1 MNEAVNLTNCDR
13 EPIHIPGSVQSFGF
27 LLTLLSDF
35 TICMA
40 SDNVGSFLGADVSD
54 LLQQPLSRVISEA
67 AVETIRSRVD
77 HLSGPDAT
85 ERLFG
90 VELQA
95 GKPPYDLSI
104 HFSGAYL
111 VVEAESSVNEPGVNS
126 GELVRLMLERIRKT
140 RGMTELAREAAR
152 QLKVLTGFDR
162 VMVYQFHP
170 DGSGEVIAEAAE
182 AGLERFLGLHYPASD
197 IPRQARILYQRNW
210 LRIIAD
216 IDAQPAALVSTA
228 THNAGLLDLSMSVLR
243 SVSPIHIEYLRN
255 MGVGASMSVSI
266 LRDGKLWG
274 LFACHH
280 YSPRYI
286 SFEKRTASELFG
298 QMFSWIVEGRERE
311 GDVAYEARAH
321 HVQERLID
329 TAASHEHS
337 RRAIVD
343 FLGDYRNMIECDGVA
358 VWSDNRIVLQGETP
372 TEDEVKELVSFINRT
387 SPGRIFASAEI
398 AKVYAA
404 GQSFRD
410 RAAGFLA
417 IPISRAPRDCLI
429 FFRREVTRSVHWAGD
444 PNKVYDQGPN
454 GPRLTPRRSFEL
466 WQETVAG
473 QSKPWSA
480 ADIRIA
486 ESLRVTLLEV
496 ILQLSDLAARER
508 RGAQERQELMI
519 AELNHRVRNI
529 LSLVR
534 ALVAQS
540 KDTATTVEE
549 FAGVLGG
556 RIQALARA
564 HDQIT
569 NLNWAPVALRSL
581 LESEAGAYLGARADR
596 VKMGGPDVA
605 LDPKAF
611 ATLALVVHEMM
622 TNSAKYGA
630 RRFHRQHRGGV
641 AARSVVEPRDRL
653 EGDRRSAGAAAV
665 APRLRDHD
673 HRALRAVRPQGR
685 SRNPVRPAGGA
696 SNVRHSPQLRR
707 TRPIHRGSRHANRRT
722 AILASQDFRHGAD
735 RRGQPH
741 HRHGRRGHPARS
753 RRPPC
758 RYRRKRRSG
767 AAGDRAHAPGLCLAR
782 SQPRQR
788 EQHKGGA
795 EADGNRRALHVR
807 DRLWRAGADPN
818 GAGRRACDPE
828 ALHAG
833 SGRKRA
839 RQIAAGRQLTDRHPD
854 KLQRPARRCGLRA
867 KPLLTC
873 R

>member
-13 EPIHIPGSVQSFGF
+13 EPIHIPGSVQPFGF

-40 SDNVGSFLGADVSD
+40 SDNVGSFLGVELSD
-54 LLQQPLSRVISEA
+54 LLGRPIADVFSSVAI
-67 AVETIRSRVD
+67 ETIRNRVD
-77 HLSGPDAT
+77 QLSGPDAT
-85 ERLFG
+85 ERVFG
-90 VELQA
+90 VEIQS
-95 GKPPYDLSI
+95 GKPLYDLSI
-104 HFSGAYL
+104 HFSGVYL
-111 VVEAESSVNEPGVNS
+111 VIEAEPSVIEPDVNS
-126 GELVRLMLERIRKT
+126 GELVRLMLERVRKT

-197 IPRQARILYQRNW
+197 IPRQARVLYERNW

-216 IDAQPAALVSTA
+216 INAKPAALFSVA

-266 LRDGKLWG
+266 LREGKLWG

-311 GDVAYEARAH
+311 SGVAYEARAH
-321 HVQERLID
+321 KVQERLIE
-329 TAASHEHS
+329 TAAVHENS

-343 FLGDYRNMIECDGVA
+343 FVGDYRKMIECDGVA
-358 VWSDNRIVLQGETP
+358 VWSDNKITLDGETP
-372 TEDEVKELVSFINRT
+372 TEEEVKELVTFINRT
-387 SPGRIFASAEI
+387 SPGRIFASAEM
-398 AKVYAA
+398 AKVYPA
-404 GQSFRD
+404 GEPFRD

-417 IPISRAPRDCLI
+417 IPISRTPRDCLI
-429 FFRREVTRSVHWAGD
+429 FFRREVLRSVNWAGA
-444 PNKVYDQGPN
+444 PEKVYEEGPN
-454 GPRLTPRRSFEL
+454 GPRLTPRKSFEL

-496 ILQLSDLAARER
+496 ILQLSDVAARER

-540 KDTATTVEE
+540 KDTAKNVEE
-549 FAGVLGG
+549 FASVLGG

-569 NLNWAPVALRSL
+569 NLNWAPVALRAL
-581 LESEAGAYLGARADR
+581 IESEAGAYLGARADR
-596 VKMGGPDVA
+596 VRIDGPDVA
-605 LDPKAF
+605 LDPRAF

-630 RRFHRQHRGGV
+630 LADSTGQVEVVWRIDPNSSLEIEWKESGGPPVQPPSRRGFGTTIIE
-641 AARSVVEPRDRL
+641 RSVPFDLKGEAEIRFDLLGVQAKFIIPPNFVEL
-653 EGDRRSAGAAAV
+653 VTAIAGAAMRV
-665 APRLRDHD
+665 EEQQSTRPRISDTALIVEDNLIIAMAAEVILLDLGARQVDTAASVD
-673 HRALRAVRPQGR
+673 QALRTIERARPSFALLDLNLGNESSIKVAQKLKEIGVPFIFATGYGER
-685 SRNPVRPAGGA
+685 APIPADLASAPVVQKPYTLEVVEHALGKLMPAG
-696 SNVRHSPQLRR
+696 S
-707 TRPIHRGSRHANRRT
+707 
-722 AILASQDFRHGAD
+722 
-735 RRGQPH
+735 
-741 HRHGRRGHPARS
+741 
-753 RRPPC
+753 
-758 RYRRKRRSG
+758 
-767 AAGDRAHAPGLCLAR
+767 
-782 SQPRQR
+782 
-788 EQHKGGA
+788 
-795 EADGNRRALHVR
+795 
-807 DRLWRAGADPN
+807 
-818 GAGRRACDPE
+818 
-828 ALHAG
+828 
-833 SGRKRA
+833 
-839 RQIAAGRQLTDRHPD
+839 
-854 KLQRPARRCGLRA
+854 
-867 KPLLTC
+867 
-873 R
+873 

>member
-13 EPIHIPGSVQSFGF
+13 EPIHVPGSVQPYGF
-27 LLTLLSDF
+27 LLTVLSDL

-40 SDNVGSFLGADVSD
+40 SENAGSFLATEVAD
-54 LLQQPLSRVISEA
+54 LLQQPLSRVFSEA
-67 AVETIRSRVD
+67 AVETIRRHVD

-90 VELQA
+90 IEIQT

-111 VVEAESSVNEPGVNS
+111 VIEAEPSVEEPGVNS

-140 RGMTELAREAAR
+140 RGMDELAREAAR

-170 DGSGEVIAEAAE
+170 DGSGEVIAETAQ
-182 AGLERFLGLHYPASD
+182 AGLESFLGLHYPASD

-216 IDAQPAALVSTA
+216 INARPAALVSTP

-255 MGVGASMSVSI
+255 MGVAASMSVSI
-266 LRDGKLWG
+266 LREGKLWG

-286 SFEKRTASELFG
+286 SFEKRTAAELFG

-321 HVQERLID
+321 QVQERLIEI
-329 TAASHEHS
+329 AASHEHS

-343 FLGDYRNMIECDGVA
+343 FLGDYRKMIACDGVA
-358 VWSDNRIVLQGETP
+358 VWSDNKIALEGETP
-372 TEDEVKELVSFINRT
+372 TEDEVKDLVAFINRT

-404 GQSFRD
+404 GQAFRD

-417 IPISRAPRDCLI
+417 IPISRTPRDCLI
-429 FFRREVTRSVHWAGD
+429 FFRREVTRSVNWAGA
-444 PNKVYDQGPN
+444 PNKVYDEGPN
-454 GPRLTPRRSFEL
+454 GPRLTPRKSFEL

-540 KDTATTVEE
+540 KDTATSVEE
-549 FAGVLGG
+549 FASVLGG

-569 NLNWAPVALRSL
+569 NLNWAPVALRTL
-581 LESEAGAYLGARADR
+581 VESEAGAYLGARAGR
-596 VKMGGPDVA
+596 VKLGGPDVA

-630 RRFHRQHRGGV
+630 LADSTGNVEVVWRLDPASSLVIEWKESGGPPVQPPTRRGFGTTIIE
-641 AARSVVEPRDRL
+641 RSVPFDLKGDAEIRFDLLGVQAKFVIPANFVELVP
-653 EGDRRSAGAAAV
+653 SIAGAAMRIEEQQANR
-665 APRLRDHD
+665 PRISETALIVEDNLIIAMAAEVILLDLGARHVDTAASVD
-673 HRALRAVRPQGR
+673 QALR
-685 SRNPVRPAGGA
+685 SIE
-696 SNVRHSPQLRR
+696 R
-707 TRPIHRGSRHANRRT
+707 TRPSFALLDLNLGSESSIKVAQKLKEIGVPFIFATGYGERAPLP
-722 AILASQDFRHGAD
+722 AELASVPVVQK
-735 RRGQPH
+735 P
-741 HRHGRRGHPARS
+741 
-753 RRPPC
+753 
-758 RYRRKRRSG
+758 YTLEVVE
-767 AAGDRAHAPGLCLAR
+767 HALGKL
-782 SQPRQR
+782 Q
-788 EQHKGGA
+788 
-795 EADGNRRALHVR
+795 
-807 DRLWRAGADPN
+807 RAGA
-818 GAGRRACDPE
+818 A
-828 ALHAG
+828 
-833 SGRKRA
+833 
-839 RQIAAGRQLTDRHPD
+839 
-854 KLQRPARRCGLRA
+854 
-867 KPLLTC
+867 
-873 R
+873 

>member
-1 MNEAVNLTNCDR
+1 M
-13 EPIHIPGSVQSFGF
+13 
-27 LLTLLSDF
+27 
-35 TICMA
+35 
-40 SDNVGSFLGADVSD
+40 
-54 LLQQPLSRVISEA
+54 
-67 AVETIRSRVD
+67 
-77 HLSGPDAT
+77 
-85 ERLFG
+85 
-90 VELQA
+90 
-95 GKPPYDLSI
+95 
-104 HFSGAYL
+104 
-111 VVEAESSVNEPGVNS
+111 
-126 GELVRLMLERIRKT
+126 
-140 RGMTELAREAAR
+140 
-152 QLKVLTGFDR
+152 LTGFDR

-182 AGLERFLGLHYPASD
+182 ASLERFLGLHYPASD
-197 IPRQARILYQRNW
+197 IPKQARILYQRNW

-216 IDAQPAALVSTA
+216 INEKPAALLSTA

-274 LFACHH
+274 LFACHQ

-321 HVQERLID
+321 QVQERLIE

-337 RRAIVD
+337 RRAVVD
-343 FLGDYRNMIECDGVA
+343 FVSDFRRMIACDGA
-358 VWSDNRIVLQGETP
+358 AIWSDNKITLDGETP
-372 TEDEVKELVSFINRT
+372 TEDEVKELVAFINRT
-387 SPGRIFASAEI
+387 SPGRICASAEI
-398 AKVYAA
+398 AKIYASGKA
-404 GQSFRD
+404 FRD

-417 IPISRAPRDCLI
+417 IPISRTPRDCLI
-429 FFRREVTRSVHWAGD
+429 FFRREVLRSVTWAGD
-444 PNKVYDQGPN
+444 PNKTYDEGPN
-454 GPRLTPRRSFEL
+454 GPRLTPRKSFEL

-540 KDTATTVEE
+540 KDTATSVEE

-556 RIQALARA
+556 RVQALARA

-569 NLNWAPVALRSL
+569 NLNWAPVALRTL
-581 LESEAGAYLGARADR
+581 VESEAGAYLGARAGR

-630 RRFHRQHRGGV
+630 LADSTGQVEVVWRLDPNSSLEIEWKESGGPPVQPPSRRGFGTTIIE
-641 AARSVVEPRDRL
+641 RSVPFDLKGEAEIRFDLLGVQAKFVIPPNFVELMP
-653 EGDRRSAGAAAV
+653 SIAGAAMRMEEQQSTR
-665 APRLRDHD
+665 PRISDTALIVEDNLIIAMAAEVILLDLGAHHVD
-673 HRALRAVRPQGR
+673 TAASVDQALR
-685 SRNPVRPAGGA
+685 SIE
-696 SNVRHSPQLRR
+696 R
-707 TRPIHRGSRHANRRT
+707 TRPSFALLDLNLGNESSIKVAQKLKEIGVPFIFATGYGERAP
-722 AILASQDFRHGAD
+722 IPEQLAS
-735 RRGQPH
+735 
-741 HRHGRRGHPARS
+741 
-753 RRPPC
+753 
-758 RYRRKRRSG
+758 
-767 AAGDRAHAPGLCLAR
+767 APVVQKPYTL
-782 SQPRQR
+782 
-788 EQHKGGA
+788 EVV
-795 EADGNRRALHVR
+795 ENAL
-807 DRLWRAGADPN
+807 G
-818 GAGRRACDPE
+818 
-828 ALHAG
+828 
-833 SGRKRA
+833 
-839 RQIAAGRQLTDRHPD
+839 
-854 KLQRPARRCGLRA
+854 KLQQ
-867 KPLLTC
+867 TNV
-873 R
+873 

>member
-13 EPIHIPGSVQSFGF
+13 EPIHIPGSVQPFGF

-40 SDNVGSFLGADVSD
+40 SDNAGSFLGVDMSD
-54 LLQQPLSRVISEA
+54 LLRRPIADVFSPA
-67 AVETIRSRVD
+67 AIEIIRNRVD
-77 HLSGPDAT
+77 QLSGPDAT
-85 ERLFG
+85 ERVFG
-90 VELQA
+90 VEIQP
-95 GKPPYDLSI
+95 GKPLYDLSI
-104 HFSGAYL
+104 HFSGVYL
-111 VVEAESSVNEPGVNS
+111 VVEAEPSVIEPDVNS
-126 GELVRLMLERIRKT
+126 GELVRLMLERVRKT

-197 IPRQARILYQRNW
+197 IPRQARILYERNW

-216 IDAQPAALVSTA
+216 IDAKPAALLSVA

-255 MGVGASMSVSI
+255 MGVDASMSVSI

-280 YSPRYI
+280 YAPRYI

-311 GDVAYEARAH
+311 SGVVYEARANK
-321 HVQERLID
+321 VQERLIE
-329 TAASHEHS
+329 TAAAHENS

-343 FLGDYRNMIECDGVA
+343 FVGDYRRMIECDGVA
-358 VWSDNRIVLQGETP
+358 VWSDNRITLDGETP
-372 TEDEVKELVSFINRT
+372 TEEEVKELVTFINRT

-398 AKVYAA
+398 AKVYPA
-404 GQSFRD
+404 GESFRD

-417 IPISRAPRDCLI
+417 IPISRTPRDCLI
-429 FFRREVTRSVHWAGD
+429 FFRREVLRSVNWAGA
-444 PNKVYDQGPN
+444 PEKVYEEGPN
-454 GPRLTPRRSFEL
+454 GPRLTPRKSFEL
-466 WQETVAG
+466 WQQTVAG

-496 ILQLSDLAARER
+496 ILQLSDIAARER

-540 KDTATTVEE
+540 KDTARNVEE
-549 FAGVLGG
+549 FASVLGG

-569 NLNWAPVALRSL
+569 NLNWAPVALRAL
-581 LESEAGAYLGARADR
+581 IESEAGAYLGARADR
-596 VKMGGPDVA
+596 VKIDGPDVA
-605 LDPKAF
+605 LDPRAF

-630 RRFHRQHRGGV
+630 LADSTGQVEVVWRIDPNASLEIEWKESGGPPVQPPSRRGFGTTIIE
-641 AARSVVEPRDRL
+641 RSVPFDLKGEAEIRFDLLGVQAKFIIPPNFVEL
-653 EGDRRSAGAAAV
+653 VTAIAGAAMRAEEQQSTRH
-665 APRLRDHD
+665 RLSDTALIVEDNLIIAMAAEVMLLDLGARQVDTAASVD
-673 HRALRAVRPQGR
+673 QALRAIERAPPSFALLDLNLGNESSIRVAQKLKDIGVPFIFATGYGERAPIPADLA
-685 SRNPVRPAGGA
+685 SAPVVQKPYTLEVVEHALGKLGPAG
-696 SNVRHSPQLRR
+696 S
-707 TRPIHRGSRHANRRT
+707 
-722 AILASQDFRHGAD
+722 
-735 RRGQPH
+735 
-741 HRHGRRGHPARS
+741 
-753 RRPPC
+753 
-758 RYRRKRRSG
+758 
-767 AAGDRAHAPGLCLAR
+767 
-782 SQPRQR
+782 
-788 EQHKGGA
+788 
-795 EADGNRRALHVR
+795 
-807 DRLWRAGADPN
+807 
-818 GAGRRACDPE
+818 
-828 ALHAG
+828 
-833 SGRKRA
+833 
-839 RQIAAGRQLTDRHPD
+839 
-854 KLQRPARRCGLRA
+854 
-867 KPLLTC
+867 
-873 R
+873 